1 MTDIADKDWSRS
13 EGDSWDIVSSVG
25 FTALGVAAAR
35 AVENRQTEPLVRDPY
50 AEHFVRAAGEPNLIG
65 LLDSP
70 EPQAPNPGTTPRHI
84 GLRSRFFDEFFV
96 NATNSGCG
104 QAVILAAGLD
114 VRAHRLP
121 WPEGTKVFELDQ
133 PQVLEFKDRVLA
145 EHGAAPTSDRREI
158 AVDLRDD
165 WPAALLAAG
174 FDPDVPTAWSA
185 EGLII
190 YLPSAAQDLLFERV
204 VALSAPGSQVAVE
217 ATRGRPDIAK
227 WGAMQKKYADESHPM
242 SKVDI
247 TSLFYDEERAD
258 VAEWF
263 AARGW
268 TVQGADALELAAT
281 YGVEIPE
288 LPEDVIEVVKQGNYV
303 TAILP
308 S

>member
-1 MTDIADKDWSRS
+1 MTNIEDKDWSRS

-35 AVENRQTEPLVRDPY
+35 AIENTQPEPLVRDRY
-50 AEHFVRAAGEPNLIG
+50 AEHFVRAAGEPHLIG
-65 LLDSP
+65 LL
-70 EPQAPNPGTTPRHI
+70 ENPVDLSNPTNAMRQI
-84 GLRSRFFDEFFV
+84 GLRSKFFDEFFV
-96 NATNSGCG
+96 SATNSGCK

-114 VRAHRLP
+114 VRAHRLA

-145 EHGAAPTSDRREI
+145 EQSATLTSDRREV

-204 VALSAPGSQVAVE
+204 VALSAPGSQIAVE
-217 ATRGRPDIAK
+217 ATRGTPDIAK
-227 WGAMQKKYADESHPM
+227 WGEIMKKYADDGHPM

-247 TSLFYDEERAD
+247 SSLFYDEERAD
-258 VAEWF
+258 VEEWL

-268 TVQGADALELAAT
+268 TVQGAHALELAAA
-281 YGVEIPE
+281 YGVDIPE
-288 LPEDVIEVVKQGNYV
+288 LPEDVVALVKQGNYL
-303 TAILP
+303 TAVLP
-308 S
+308 G

>member
-1 MTDIADKDWSRS
+1 MTNIEDKDWSRS

-35 AVENRQTEPLVRDPY
+35 AIENTQPEPLVRDRY
-50 AEHFVRAAGEPNLIG
+50 AEHFVRAAGEPHLIG
-65 LLDSP
+65 LLD
-70 EPQAPNPGTTPRHI
+70 NPVDSSNPTNAMRQI
-84 GLRSRFFDEFFV
+84 GLRSKFFDEFFV
-96 NATNSGCG
+96 SATNSGCK

-114 VRAHRLP
+114 VRAHRLL
-121 WPEGTKVFELDQ
+121 WPECTRVFELDQ

-145 EHGAAPTSDRREI
+145 EQSATLTSDRREV

-185 EGLII
+185 EGLIV

-204 VALSAPGSQVAVE
+204 VALSAPGSQIAVE
-217 ATRGRPDIAK
+217 ATRGTPDIAK
-227 WGAMQKKYADESHPM
+227 WGEIMKKYADDSHPM

-247 TSLFYDEERAD
+247 SSLFYDEERAD
-258 VAEWF
+258 VEDWL

-268 TVQGADALELAAT
+268 TVKGAHALELAAA
-281 YGVEIPE
+281 YGVDIPE
-288 LPEDVIEVVKQGNYV
+288 LPEDVVALVKQGNYL
-303 TAILP
+303 TAVLP
-308 S
+308 G

>member
-1 MTDIADKDWSRS
+1 MTNLEDKDWSRT

-35 AVENRQTEPLVRDPY
+35 AIENAHAEPLVRDTY
-50 AEHFVRAAGEPNLIG
+50 AEHFVRAAGEPNLIA
-65 LLDSP
+65 LLDNP
-70 EPQAPNPGTTPRHI
+70 EAQGTNPTTALRQI
-84 GLRSRFFDEFFV
+84 GLRSKFFDEFFV
-96 NATNSGCG
+96 SATNSGCT

-145 EHGAAPTSDRREI
+145 EHGATPTSDRREI

-174 FDPDVPTAWSA
+174 FDPEAPTAWSA

-204 VALSAPGSQVAVE
+204 VALSAPGSQIAVE
-217 ATRGRPDIAK
+217 ALRGRPDFSK
-227 WGAMQKKYADESHPM
+227 WGEVQKKYADEDHPM

-247 TSLFYDEERAD
+247 SSLFYDEERAD
-258 VAEWF
+258 VQEWL

-268 TVQGADALELAAT
+268 TVQGADALQLAAA
-281 YGVEIPE
+281 YGVEVPE
-288 LPEDVIEVVKQGNYV
+288 LPQEIVELTKQGNYL
-303 TAILP
+303 TAVRP
-308 S
+308 G

>member
-35 AVENRQTEPLVRDPY
+35 AVENAQTDPLVRDSY
-50 AEHFVRAAGEPNLIG
+50 AEHFVRAAGEPHLIG
-65 LLDSP
+65 LLDNPETAALSP
-70 EPQAPNPGTTPRHI
+70 TTAFRQI
-84 GLRSRFFDEFFV
+84 GLRSKFFDEFFV
-96 NATNSGCG
+96 SATNSGCK
-104 QAVILAAGLD
+104 QVVILAAGLD

-133 PQVLEFKDRVLA
+133 PKVLEFKDRVLEEQRA
-145 EHGAAPTSDRREI
+145 TPTSDRREV

-174 FDPDVPTAWSA
+174 FDPEAPTAWSA
-185 EGLII
+185 EGLIV

-204 VALSAPGSQVAVE
+204 VALSAPGSQIAVE
-217 ATRGRPDIAK
+217 ATRGRPDISK
-227 WGAMQKKYADESHPM
+227 WGEIQKKYADDSHPM

-247 TSLFYDEERAD
+247 SSLFYDEDRAD
-258 VAEWF
+258 VQDWF

-268 TVQGADALELAAT
+268 TVRGAHALELAAA
-281 YGVEIPE
+281 YGVQIPE
-288 LPEDVIEVVKQGNYV
+288 LPDEVVELVKQGNYL
-303 TAILP
+303 TAVLP

>member
-35 AVENRQTEPLVRDPY
+35 AVENTQTAPLVRDEY
-50 AEHFVRAAGEPNLIG
+50 AEHFVRAAGEPHLIG
-65 LLDSP
+65 LLDNP
-70 EPQAPNPGTTPRHI
+70 DAQALNPAMAFRQI

-96 NATNSGCG
+96 GATSSGCK

-114 VRAHRLP
+114 VRAHRLS
-121 WPEGTKVFELDQ
+121 WSEGTKVFELDQ
-133 PQVLEFKDRVLA
+133 PKVLEFKDRVLA
-145 EHGAAPTSDRREI
+145 EQGATLISDRREV
-158 AVDLRDD
+158 AVDLRED

-174 FDPDVPTAWSA
+174 FDPEVPTAWSA
-185 EGLII
+185 EGLIV
-190 YLPSAAQDLLFERV
+190 YLPAAAQDLLFERV
-204 VALSAPGSQVAVE
+204 VALSAPGSQIAVE

-227 WGAMQKKYADESHPM
+227 WGEIQKKYADDSHPM

-247 TSLFYDEERAD
+247 STLFYDEDRAD
-258 VAEWF
+258 VADWL

-268 TVQGADALELAAT
+268 TVQGAHALELAAA
-281 YGVEIPE
+281 YGVDIPD
-288 LPEDVIEVVKQGNYV
+288 LPEEVIELVKQGNYL
-303 TAILP
+303 TAVLP